1 MNNLDQVAKD
11 AGFEDWKELSKLV
24 SSVNL
29 STIHNLNI
37 FNYWKENDGTK
48 KGLLK
53 IIEEE
58 K

>member
-1 MNNLDQVAKD
+1 MNSLDQVAKG

-24 SSVNL
+24 SKVNL
-29 STIHNLNI
+29 STIHNLNT

-48 KGLLK
+48 SGLLK

-58 K
+58 R